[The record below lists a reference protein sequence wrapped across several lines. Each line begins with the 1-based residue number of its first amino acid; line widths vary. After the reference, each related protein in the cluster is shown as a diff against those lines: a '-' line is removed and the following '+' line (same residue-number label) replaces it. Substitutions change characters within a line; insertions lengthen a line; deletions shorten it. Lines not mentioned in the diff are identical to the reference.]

1 MTMATD
7 WLETRLQQR
16 RRERLER
23 AARPARIARARKR
36 IWARDM
42 ARMMLVA
49 SLLMLGVLMVE
60 MGRKAMTVM
69 IHSPAGTVTIG

>member
-1 MTMATD
+1 MSMATD

-16 RRERLER
+16 RRERLAR
-23 AARPARIARARKR
+23 VTRPARIASARKR
-36 IWARDM
+36 AWTRDM

-60 MGRKAMTVM
+60 MGRKAVTVM
-69 IHSPAGTVTIG
+69 THSPAGTVTIG